1 MALCVPSD
9 RADETG
15 GASTSAVAA
24 ADDRVEGDY
33 RWTREFAYNPQRDAD
48 GAHAFGFTLTG
59 DAAYYVPIR
68 AGFQLGKRKRQEF
81 VDVAVPEKVRGC
93 APILCHC

>member
-1 MALCVPSD
+1 M
-9 RADETG
+9 
-15 GASTSAVAA
+15 AA

-81 VDVAVPEKVRGC
+81 VDVAVPEKVRDC